1 MSWKLEGTYMESCSC
16 DAICPCI
23 VLSTPTK
30 GYCSALIAWNIN
42 EGSDD
47 SIDLSGLKVALLL
60 YSPGKLH
67 ETPWDVALYID
78 AKAKEDQK
86 NSLLKIFGG
95 KAGGH
100 PAALAEMIGNIVGVA
115 DADIE
120 FKKQGKNYTVKIA
133 DVADVELEPLEGQ
146 GGGDITVSN
155 HIFAVAPGY
164 SAVVG
169 TAKKSRIKA
178 HAWDW
183 NLDGQQCMYSPF
195 VYEG

>member
-30 GYCSALIAWNIN
+30 GDCSALVAWHIKQ
-42 EGSDD
+42 GSDD
-47 SIDLSGLKVALLL
+47 SIDLSGLNVALLL
-60 YSPGKLH
+60 YSSGKMH

-78 AKAKEDQK
+78 AKAQEDQK

-100 PAALAEMIGNIVGVA
+100 PAALAEMIGNIIGVA
-115 DADIE
+115 DANIE
-120 FKKQGKNYTVKIA
+120 FNKQGKNYTVKIA

-146 GGGDITVSN
+146 GGADITVSN
-155 HIFAVAPGY
+155 HLLAVAPGY
-164 SAVVG
+164 SVVVG
-169 TAKKSRIKA
+169 KAKKSRIKA
-178 HAWDW
+178 HNWDW
-183 NLDGQQCMYSPF
+183 NFDGQQCMYSPF
-195 VYEG
+195 AYEG